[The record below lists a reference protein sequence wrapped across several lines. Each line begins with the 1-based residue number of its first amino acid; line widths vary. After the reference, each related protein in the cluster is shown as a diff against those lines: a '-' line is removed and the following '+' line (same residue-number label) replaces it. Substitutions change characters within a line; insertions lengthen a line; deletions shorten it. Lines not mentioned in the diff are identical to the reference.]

1 MAYASPFLIYIE
13 RKINM
18 SELIFFIIG
27 TITGGMTMLILMCCL
42 QVNKINDIESKYESL
57 KYEK

>member
-1 MAYASPFLIYIE
+1 
-13 RKINM
+13 M

-27 TITGGMTMLILMCCL
+27 IVTGGMTMLILMCCL
-42 QVNKINDIESKYESL
+42 QVNKINELESKYESL

>member
-1 MAYASPFLIYIE
+1 
-13 RKINM
+13 M

-27 TITGGMTMLILMCCL
+27 TVTGGMTMLILMCCL
-42 QVNKINDIESKYESL
+42 QVNKINELESKYEGL

>member
-1 MAYASPFLIYIE
+1 
-13 RKINM
+13 M
-18 SELIFFIIG
+18 SELIFFIIR